1 MDRIVLVAN
10 RLPVTVQRQG
20 EILAVQPS
28 IGGLATGVGSLFR
41 KEERLWIGWAGLPSD
56 DLSEDQARWVVET
69 LRDQHQCLAVPLCRD
84 ELRRYYH
91 GFCNDTL
98 WPLFHYFPGYV
109 RYEDNFWEAYREVN
123 RRFCSAILENL
134 QPADSLWIHDYQLLL
149 LPELVRRERP
159 EVPIGFFLHI
169 PFPSFELFRLLPWRR
184 ILLQGMLGADLLG
197 FHTYDYVRH
206 FVTSARRLLGVEHTL
221 GRIRHEGRMV
231 QVDVMPMGID
241 YDRFSNALRRWTV
254 HKESRELAR
263 LRDDRKTILSVDRL
277 DYTKGIPQRLQ
288 AFERFLAANPD
299 YQRKVKLVLIVAPSR
314 TQVHQYRELLR
325 DVNVLVSSINGRFG
339 TPDWVPVLYFLRS
352 FPFEKLVPLYALADV
367 LLVTPLRDGMNLIAK
382 EYIAARSDRKGV
394 LILSETAGAA
404 QELGEALIVN
414 PNNTEEIA
422 AAMKTALE
430 LKPSEQ
436 RQRNANMS
444 RRLKRRNVSVWA
456 RDFLDKLRAAHLA
469 NRRHQAR
476 RMTAEARDLLLR
488 EYLRAKNRLLL
499 LDYDGSLV
507 PFAAR
512 PEKAVP
518 DKELRRL
525 LAELAQVPGNEVVL
539 ISGRDRRDL
548 AKWFGDLAINLV
560 AEHGVWHR
568 RSGQDWR
575 LHTDQQNEWKEPIR
589 SLLELHADRTPGA
602 LVEEKEHALSWHY
615 RQADPE
621 LAEYRLRELKEA
633 LRELIAN
640 LDLSIMEG
648 NKVLEVK
655 RASSTKGHAAAGW
668 LAQKRWEFLLAVGDD
683 WTDEDMF
690 AVLPADAYSVK
701 VGDEPSRARLSLAS
715 AEEVRQLLK
724 DLLLCREISG

>member
-1 MDRIVLVAN
+1 
-10 RLPVTVQRQG
+10 
-20 EILAVQPS
+20 
-28 IGGLATGVGSLFR
+28 
-41 KEERLWIGWAGLPSD
+41 
-56 DLSEDQARWVVET
+56 
-69 LRDQHQCLAVPLCRD
+69 
-84 ELRRYYH
+84 
-91 GFCNDTL
+91 
-98 WPLFHYFPGYV
+98 
-109 RYEDNFWEAYREVN
+109 
-123 RRFCSAILENL
+123 
-134 QPADSLWIHDYQLLL
+134 
-149 LPELVRRERP
+149 
-159 EVPIGFFLHI
+159 
-169 PFPSFELFRLLPWRR
+169 
-184 ILLQGMLGADLLG
+184 
-197 FHTYDYVRH
+197 
-206 FVTSARRLLGVEHTL
+206 
-221 GRIRHEGRMV
+221 
-231 QVDVMPMGID
+231 
-241 YDRFSNALRRWTV
+241 
-254 HKESRELAR
+254 
-263 LRDDRKTILSVDRL
+263 
-277 DYTKGIPQRLQ
+277 
-288 AFERFLAANPD
+288 
-299 YQRKVKLVLIVAPSR
+299 
-314 TQVHQYRELLR
+314 VHQYRELLR
-325 DVNVLVSSINGRFG
+325 EVNVLVSSINGRFG

-352 FPFEKLVPLYALADV
+352 FPFERLVPLYAIADV

-382 EYIAARSDRKGV
+382 EYIATRSDRKGV

>member
-1 MDRIVLVAN
+1 
-10 RLPVTVQRQG
+10 
-20 EILAVQPS
+20 
-28 IGGLATGVGSLFR
+28 
-41 KEERLWIGWAGLPSD
+41 
-56 DLSEDQARWVVET
+56 
-69 LRDQHQCLAVPLCRD
+69 
-84 ELRRYYH
+84 
-91 GFCNDTL
+91 
-98 WPLFHYFPGYV
+98 
-109 RYEDNFWEAYREVN
+109 
-123 RRFCSAILENL
+123 
-134 QPADSLWIHDYQLLL
+134 
-149 LPELVRRERP
+149 
-159 EVPIGFFLHI
+159 
-169 PFPSFELFRLLPWRR
+169 
-184 ILLQGMLGADLLG
+184 
-197 FHTYDYVRH
+197 
-206 FVTSARRLLGVEHTL
+206 
-221 GRIRHEGRMV
+221 
-231 QVDVMPMGID
+231 
-241 YDRFSNALRRWTV
+241 
-254 HKESRELAR
+254 
-263 LRDDRKTILSVDRL
+263 
-277 DYTKGIPQRLQ
+277 
-288 AFERFLAANPD
+288 
-299 YQRKVKLVLIVAPSR
+299 VKLILIVAPSR
-314 TQVHQYRELLR
+314 TQVHKYRELLR
-325 DVNVLVSSINGRFG
+325 EVNVLVSSINGRFG
-339 TPDWVPVLYFLRS
+339 TPDWVPVLYFYRS
-352 FPFEKLVPLYALADV
+352 FPFEKLTPLYAIADV

-422 AAMKTALE
+422 AAMKAALE

-568 RSGQDWR
+568 RRGRDWK
-575 LHTDQQNEWKEPIR
+575 LHADQQNEWKEPIR
-589 SLLELHADRTPGA
+589 SLLELHTDRTPGA
-602 LVEEKEHALSWHY
+602 LIEEKEHALSWHY

-668 LAQKRWEFLLAVGDD
+668 LAQKRWEFLLVVGDD